1 MLVLPMFSTKR
12 TSPMYTII
20 DCYGRSRFE
29 PKFVSE
35 LKADVT
41 KFTHHLVL
49 SGESSN
55 AFDDEAVACQRS
67 SLVEAANLN

>member
-1 MLVLPMFSTKR
+1 MAAQDMNQNLS
-12 TSPMYTII
+12 
-20 DCYGRSRFE
+20 
-29 PKFVSE
+29 VSF
-35 LKADVT
+35 KADVT

-55 AFDDEAVACQRS
+55 AFDDEAVACQRP